1 MLAEDNV
8 LPRLAASRDG
18 EGQPFLLPHH
28 LLAAAR
34 LERLIE
40 RARLTPRVTMSYDP
54 ASVSGRNRSG
64 NGAGDATDGAADAR
78 QKLNHLAAS
87 IPGDCWGVVFDI
99 CGLGKG
105 LQAIE
110 TERRWPRRSAKLVLR
125 IGLEQLASHFGLE
138 PQATGN
144 EQAPTRAW
152 LTERLPIVPDRP
164 L

>member
-18 EGQPFLLPHH
+18 DGQPFLLPHH

-34 LERLIE
+34 LERLID
-40 RARLTPRVTMSYDP
+40 RARLGPRVTMSYDP
-54 ASVSGRNRSG
+54 ASLGSRPG
-64 NGAGDATDGAADAR
+64 NGAGEATDSAADAR
-78 QKLNHLAAS
+78 QKLNRLAAA
-87 IPGDCWGVVFDI
+87 IPSDCWGVMFDI

-125 IGLEQLASHFGLE
+125 IGLEQLAGHFGLE
-138 PQATGN
+138 PQATGT
-144 EQAPTRAW
+144 ELAPTRAW
-152 LTERLPIVPDRP
+152 MTERLPIIPEHP

>member
-34 LERLIE
+34 FERLID
-40 RARLTPRVTMSYDP
+40 RARLVPRVTISYDP
-54 ASVSGRNRSG
+54 ASVGGRGRSG
-64 NGAGDATDGAADAR
+64 NGSGEATDRAADAR
-78 QKLNHLAAS
+78 QKLNRLAAS
-87 IPGDCWGVVFDI
+87 IPSDCWGVMFDI

-125 IGLEQLASHFGLE
+125 IGLEQLAGHFGLE

-144 EQAPTRAW
+144 ERAPTQAW